1 MKIISWNMNKRKE
14 GSWSYLIE
22 KIDPDY
28 ALLQESSPIFSDDL
42 RKKTTEVKVKQNL
55 RNSVYAKN
63 NLIGKVKLSTDGGLG
78 LNVTSVNEPTLGKI
92 FFLSVY
98 GNLDFWETLDLHLL
112 GALSIFI
119 YDLRKRHDAEH
130 IVIAGDFNMDRR
142 MDDNPTGTRFS
153 KKGERRQNIFFDCI
167 LDLGF
172 KDCIAETLE
181 DYVQTHRHNLS
192 KFPWQID
199 HFFASEKLFKGL
211 TDLKVI
217 DNEEVR
223 NLSDHNPIIA
233 EFDLSLVKQ

>member
-1 MKIISWNMNKRKE
+1 M
-14 GSWSYLIE
+14 
-22 KIDPDY
+22 
-28 ALLQESSPIFSDDL
+28 
-42 RKKTTEVKVKQNL
+42 
-55 RNSVYAKN
+55 
-63 NLIGKVKLSTDGGLG
+63 
-78 LNVTSVNEPTLGKI
+78 
-92 FFLSVY
+92 
-98 GNLDFWETLDLHLL
+98 

-119 YDLRKRHDAEH
+119 YDLRKRHNAEH

-172 KDCIAETLE
+172 KDCIAETYE

-211 TDLKVI
+211 TNLEVI

-223 NLSDHNPIIA
+223 NLSDHNLILA